1 MQNIL
6 RLPVWVHVLLL
17 LHFQN
22 ACKAASC
29 TLRTNFLC
37 SNCNANS
44 SKNECCN
51 TIVCFCP
58 LLYFL
63 FCIYFLGCL
72 ILKSHRNFRMRSLF
86 YKLVFYLQIFLKEI
100 IYDSINRFIV
110 DLKVLKCDI
119 QFYDV
124 EVLSKTL

>member
-1 MQNIL
+1 
-6 RLPVWVHVLLL
+6 
-17 LHFQN
+17 
-22 ACKAASC
+22 
-29 TLRTNFLC
+29 
-37 SNCNANS
+37 
-44 SKNECCN
+44 
-51 TIVCFCP
+51 
-58 LLYFL
+58 
-63 FCIYFLGCL
+63 
-72 ILKSHRNFRMRSLF
+72 MRSLF